1 MLEDISFSTFSRL
14 SGIVLG
20 QTQSFPPGLNLENF
34 LVYTPL
40 QHDIISHLLTLGV
53 GAMAVGFVYFTLT
66 MGRAESQY
74 RPSSVLSAVVMVSA
88 FLILFRQLQGWEQA
102 FAFDGEVFRLTDS
115 TFSNGYRYLNW
126 SIDVPCLLTQML
138 FVVSITPAVFRKTRR
153 RFIIAGLLMIYT
165 GYIGQYFQMTNLA
178 AYLIWG
184 AISTV
189 FFVYILYLVG
199 RLIANARNGQR
210 SAAVDGMPP
219 KASKTMLTI
228 WWVLLISWTLYP
240 LAYLVPLGFQL
251 FPEWGA
257 WAAVTRQFLYTMAD
271 IFSKVVYGVLLT
283 SVAQTL
289 SVEEG
294 FRPAIDALPGRHK
307 MSAHNGQE
315 EYAGHRH

>member
-1 MLEDISFSTFSRL
+1 MLEDNSVSAF
-14 SGIVLG
+14 SGISSTLLG
-20 QTQSFPPGLNLENF
+20 QIQTFPQGLNLENF

-53 GAMAVGFVYFTLT
+53 GAMAVGFVYFVLT
-66 MGRAESQY
+66 MGRSESQY
-74 RPSSVLSAVVMVSA
+74 RPASVLSAVVMVSA

-138 FVVSITPAVFRKTRR
+138 FVVSVTPAVFRKTRT
-153 RFIIAGLLMIYT
+153 RFIVAGLLMIYT

-178 AYLIWG
+178 SYLIWG

-199 RLIANARNGQR
+199 RLIGNTRDR
-210 SAAVDGMPP
+210 MPL
-219 KASKTMLTI
+219 KASRSMLTI
-228 WWVLLISWTLYP
+228 WWVLIISWTLYP

-271 IFSKVVYGVLLT
+271 IFSKVIYGVLLT
-283 SVAQTL
+283 GVGQTL
-289 SVEEG
+289 SAEKG
-294 FRPAIDALPGRHK
+294 FRPALDALPGQQR
-307 MSAHNGQE
+307 APFHNGQE
-315 EYAGHRH
+315 EYAEHHN

>member
-1 MLEDISFSTFSRL
+1 VFLDSHFASVFSGFPDL
-14 SGIVLG
+14 LLG
-20 QTQSFPPGLNLENF
+20 QAQPIPQGLNLENF

-40 QHDIISHLLTLGV
+40 QHDLISHLLTLGV
-53 GAMAVGFVYFTLT
+53 GAMAVGFVYFITT
-66 MGRAESQY
+66 MGRSESQY

-88 FLILFRQLQGWEQA
+88 FLILYRQLQGWEAA
-102 FAFDGEVFRLTDS
+102 FAFDGEFFRLTDS

-138 FVVSITPAVFRKTRR
+138 FVISISPVKFQKTRR
-153 RFIIAGLLMIYT
+153 NFIIAGLLMIYT
-165 GYIGQYFQMTNLA
+165 GYIGQYFQMTNIPW
-178 AYLIWG
+178 YLFWG
-184 AISTV
+184 FVSTV
-189 FFVYILYLVG
+189 FFVYILFLVG
-199 RLIANARNGQR
+199 KTIAGARERL
-210 SAAVDGMPP
+210 PH

-289 SVEEG
+289 SAEEG
-294 FRPAIDALPGRHK
+294 FKPALDVIPGR
-307 MSAHNGQE
+307 SNGHMTE
-315 EYAGHRH
+315 TTATYAERQ

>member
-1 MLEDISFSTFSRL
+1 MFQTEGIFSLFQS
-14 SGIVLG
+14 SILG
-20 QTQSFPPGLNLENF
+20 QIQSFPQGLNLENF

-40 QHDIISHLLTLGV
+40 QHDLISHLLTLGV
-53 GAMAVGFVYFTLT
+53 GAMAVGFVYFVLT
-66 MGRAESQY
+66 INRSASQY
-74 RPSSVLSAVVMVSA
+74 RPSSVLSGVVMVSA
-88 FLILFRQLQGWEQA
+88 FLILFRQLQGWEAA

-138 FVVSITPAVFRKTRR
+138 FVVTVTPAVFKKTRT
-153 RFIIAGLLMIYT
+153 RFIAAGLLMIYT
-165 GYIGQYFQMTNLA
+165 GYIGQFFQMTNLA

-199 RLIANARNGQR
+199 RLIANTREHMPAR
-210 SAAVDGMPP
+210 
-219 KASKTMLTI
+219 ASKTMFTI

-271 IFSKVVYGVLLT
+271 IFSKVIYGVLLT

-289 SVEEG
+289 SAEEG
-294 FRPAIDALPGRHK
+294 FRPALDAMPGYQ
-307 MSAHNGQE
+307 NGNSHQE
-315 EYAGHRH
+315 DYAEQRY

>member
-1 MLEDISFSTFSRL
+1 M
-14 SGIVLG
+14 
-20 QTQSFPPGLNLENF
+20 ENF

-40 QHDIISHLLTLGV
+40 QHDLISHLLTLGV
-53 GAMAVGFVYFTLT
+53 GAMAVGFVYFLTT
-66 MGRAESQY
+66 MGRSESRY

-88 FLILFRQLQGWEQA
+88 FLILFRQLQGWEAA
-102 FAFDGEVFRLTDS
+102 FAFDGEFFRLTDS

-138 FVVSITPAVFRKTRR
+138 FVISISPVKFQKTRR
-153 RFIIAGLLMIYT
+153 NFIIAGLLMIYT
-165 GYIGQYFQMTNLA
+165 GYIGQYFQMTNIPW
-178 AYLIWG
+178 YLFWG
-184 AISTV
+184 FVSTI
-189 FFVYILYLVG
+189 FFVYILFLVG
-199 RLIANARNGQR
+199 RTIAGSRDR
-210 SAAVDGMPP
+210 MPH

-289 SVEEG
+289 SAEEG
-294 FRPAIDALPGRHK
+294 FKPALDAMPGRN
-307 MSAHNGQE
+307 NGYHSE
-315 EYAGHRH
+315 EAATYAERQ

>member
-1 MLEDISFSTFSRL
+1 MLLEDSSISALSRV
-14 SGIVLG
+14 SGALLG
-20 QTQSFPPGLNLENF
+20 QAQAFPQGLNLENF

-53 GAMAVGFVYFTLT
+53 GAMAVGFVYFVLT
-66 MGRAESQY
+66 MGRSESQY
-74 RPSSVLSAVVMVSA
+74 RPASVLSAVVMVSA
-88 FLILFRQLQGWEQA
+88 LLILFRQLQGWEQA

-138 FVVSITPAVFRKTRR
+138 FVVSVTPAVFKKTRT
-153 RFIIAGLLMIYT
+153 RFVIAGLLMIYT

-178 AYLIWG
+178 TYLIWG
-184 AISTV
+184 AISTI

-199 RLIANARNGQR
+199 RLIANTRDR
-210 SAAVDGMPP
+210 MPL
-219 KASKTMLTI
+219 KASKSMLTI
-228 WWVLLISWTLYP
+228 WWVLIISWTLYP

-271 IFSKVVYGVLLT
+271 IFSKVIYGVLLT
-283 SVAQTL
+283 GVAQTL
-289 SVEEG
+289 SAEEG
-294 FRPAIDALPGRHK
+294 FRPALDALPGQQRPPF
-307 MSAHNGQE
+307 HNGQE
-315 EYAGHRH
+315 EYAEHHN

>member
-1 MLEDISFSTFSRL
+1 LTSVESFSAL
-14 SGIVLG
+14 IG
-20 QTQSFPPGLNLENF
+20 QAQPIPQGLNMENF

-40 QHDIISHLLTLGV
+40 QHDLISHLLTLGV
-53 GAMAVGFVYFTLT
+53 GAMAVGFVYFLTT
-66 MGRAESQY
+66 MGRSESRY
-74 RPSSVLSAVVMVSA
+74 RPASVLSAVVMVSA
-88 FLILFRQLQGWEQA
+88 FLILFRQLQGWEAA
-102 FAFDGEVFRLTDS
+102 FAFDGEFFRLTDS

-138 FVVSITPAVFRKTRR
+138 FVVSLSPVKFQKARR
-153 RFIIAGLLMIYT
+153 NFIIAGLLMIYT
-165 GYIGQYFQMTNLA
+165 GYIGQYFQMTNIPW
-178 AYLIWG
+178 YLFWG
-184 AISTV
+184 FVSTI
-189 FFVYILYLVG
+189 FFVYILFLVG
-199 RLIANARNGQR
+199 RTIASSRDR
-210 SAAVDGMPP
+210 MPQ

-289 SVEEG
+289 SAEEG
-294 FRPAIDALPGRHK
+294 FKPALDAMPG
-307 MSAHNGQE
+307 HNNGYHSE
-315 EYAGHRH
+315 EAATYAER

>member
-1 MLEDISFSTFSRL
+1 MTSVESFSAL
-14 SGIVLG
+14 IG
-20 QTQSFPPGLNLENF
+20 QAQPIPQGLNMENF

-40 QHDIISHLLTLGV
+40 QHDLISHLLTLGV
-53 GAMAVGFVYFTLT
+53 GAMAVGFVYFLTT
-66 MGRAESQY
+66 MGRSESRY

-88 FLILFRQLQGWEQA
+88 FLILFRQLQGWEAA
-102 FAFDGEVFRLTDS
+102 FAFDGEFFRLTDS

-138 FVVSITPAVFRKTRR
+138 FVISISPVKFQKTRR
-153 RFIIAGLLMIYT
+153 NFIIAGLLMIYT
-165 GYIGQYFQMTNLA
+165 GYIGQYFQMTNIPW
-178 AYLIWG
+178 YLFWG
-184 AISTV
+184 FVSTI
-189 FFVYILYLVG
+189 FFVYILFLVG
-199 RLIANARNGQR
+199 RTIAGSRDR
-210 SAAVDGMPP
+210 MPH

-289 SVEEG
+289 SAEEG
-294 FRPAIDALPGRHK
+294 FKPALDAMPGRN
-307 MSAHNGQE
+307 NGYHSE
-315 EYAGHRH
+315 EAATYAERQ

>member
-1 MLEDISFSTFSRL
+1 MTSVESFSAL
-14 SGIVLG
+14 IG
-20 QTQSFPPGLNLENF
+20 QAQPIPQGLNMENF

-40 QHDIISHLLTLGV
+40 QHDLISHLLTLGV
-53 GAMAVGFVYFTLT
+53 GAMAVGFVYFLTT
-66 MGRAESQY
+66 MGRSESRY
-74 RPSSVLSAVVMVSA
+74 RPASVLSAVVMVSA
-88 FLILFRQLQGWEQA
+88 FLILFRQLQGWEAA
-102 FAFDGEVFRLTDS
+102 FAFDGEFFRLTDS

-138 FVVSITPAVFRKTRR
+138 FVVSLSPVKFQKARR
-153 RFIIAGLLMIYT
+153 NFIIAGLLMIYT
-165 GYIGQYFQMTNLA
+165 GYIGQYFQMTNIPW
-178 AYLIWG
+178 YLFWG
-184 AISTV
+184 FVSTI
-189 FFVYILYLVG
+189 FFVYILFLVG
-199 RLIANARNGQR
+199 RTIASSRDR
-210 SAAVDGMPP
+210 MPQ

-289 SVEEG
+289 SAEEG
-294 FRPAIDALPGRHK
+294 FKPALDAMPG
-307 MSAHNGQE
+307 HNNGYHSE
-315 EYAGHRH
+315 EAATYAER

>member
-1 MLEDISFSTFSRL
+1 MTFVESFSAL
-14 SGIVLG
+14 IG
-20 QTQSFPPGLNLENF
+20 QAQPTPQGLNMENF

-40 QHDIISHLLTLGV
+40 QHDLISHLLTLGV
-53 GAMAVGFVYFTLT
+53 GAMAVGFVYFLTT
-66 MGRAESQY
+66 MGRSESRY

-88 FLILFRQLQGWEQA
+88 FLILFRQLQGWEAA
-102 FAFDGEVFRLTDS
+102 FAFDGEFFRLTDS

-138 FVVSITPAVFRKTRR
+138 FVVSISPVKFQKTRR
-153 RFIIAGLLMIYT
+153 NFIIAGLLMIYT
-165 GYIGQYFQMTNLA
+165 GYIGQYFQMTNIPW
-178 AYLIWG
+178 YLFWG
-184 AISTV
+184 FVSTI
-189 FFVYILYLVG
+189 FFVYILFLVG
-199 RLIANARNGQR
+199 KTIAGSRDR
-210 SAAVDGMPP
+210 MPH

-289 SVEEG
+289 SAEEG
-294 FRPAIDALPGRHK
+294 FKPALDAMPGRN
-307 MSAHNGQE
+307 NGYHSE
-315 EYAGHRH
+315 EAATYAEHQ